1 MMGDVE
7 MWVIKDRKDKNS
19 NKEEETER
27 EKKDNE
33 EHVKLTANRS
43 KSCQRKKF
51 SPIN

>member
-1 MMGDVE
+1 

-19 NKEEETER
+19 NKEEERVREKQR

-33 EHVKLTANRS
+33 EDIKLTANRS

-51 SPIN
+51 PTIN